1 VPLPEQ
7 YGEGSGAETGGEKI
21 NPGVKKNRETDGE
34 SGVRVGVEAFRR
46 DFYGGSVKSLLFFCI
61 MVHCRGCAVARV
73 LLCALG
79 GGSGLKTLK
88 FNTQ

>member
-1 VPLPEQ
+1 MWRLS
-7 YGEGSGAETGGEKI
+7 EGTFTAVLT
-21 NPGVKKNRETDGE
+21 
-34 SGVRVGVEAFRR
+34 F
-46 DFYGGSVKSLLFFCI
+46 GSVKSLLFFCI
-61 MVHCRGCAVARV
+61 MVHCRGCGVARV

>member
-1 VPLPEQ
+1 MAKVGCGWVWRLSE
-7 YGEGSGAETGGEKI
+7 ETFTA
-21 NPGVKKNRETDGE
+21 VLT
-34 SGVRVGVEAFRR
+34 F
-46 DFYGGSVKSLLFFCI
+46 GSVKILLFFCI
-61 MVHCRGCAVARV
+61 MVHCRGCAVARG

>member
-1 VPLPEQ
+1 
-7 YGEGSGAETGGEKI
+7 
-21 NPGVKKNRETDGE
+21 
-34 SGVRVGVEAFRR
+34 
-46 DFYGGSVKSLLFFCI
+46 

>member
-1 VPLPEQ
+1 MAKVGCGWVWRLS
-7 YGEGSGAETGGEKI
+7 EGTFTAVLT
-21 NPGVKKNRETDGE
+21 
-34 SGVRVGVEAFRR
+34 F
-46 DFYGGSVKSLLFFCI
+46 GSVKSLLFFCI
-61 MVHCRGCAVARV
+61 MVHCRGCTVARG